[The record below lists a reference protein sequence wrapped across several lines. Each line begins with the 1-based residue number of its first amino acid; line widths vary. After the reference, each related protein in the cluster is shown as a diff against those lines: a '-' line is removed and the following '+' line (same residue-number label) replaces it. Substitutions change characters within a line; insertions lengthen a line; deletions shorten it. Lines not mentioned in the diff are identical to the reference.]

1 MKMKYLKRIFISFLL
16 LAVIGLGVIMWVN
29 GQLKRAHGAY
39 TGLVNTKN
47 LLEPTPHLIIK
58 NVNILSQDSKEFIAN
73 QNVTLKDGI
82 ITSIHKDRVD
92 SNSNIKIVDGTNKYL
107 IPGLVDSHVHLKE
120 SKNDLLLYLANG
132 VTHIREMSGSTE
144 HLKWK
149 RSIEQGELGPRIY
162 VASEKVNSKSGIS
175 GIFNSWTRRRINY
188 ASEEDAI
195 KKIQWLHKEGF
206 EAVKIGSFVNSE
218 MHNYTVREAKKY
230 DIPVIGHIPYSIGL
244 DSIYKSGQCE
254 FAHIEEIT
262 KQLIRQFGRITTDNK
277 DEFIQYILENC
288 DAVSSRLRE
297 NNIAVSTTVWLME
310 SFIGQKFNLDTY
322 IKEVEL
328 EYANPGLI
336 EGTKLGR
343 GWLPG
348 NNSYAEVDE
357 IMNDEKLLA
366 NSKSFWTTYIQAIH
380 IMLKSLVKNDVLI
393 MAGTDANVP
402 IAIPGFSLHDELES
416 LSKVGMTNSQVLYS
430 ATVAPGIWMKTKTG
444 IIKEGYCAD
453 LVLLSN
459 NPLENIKNTKSIEI
473 VFSGKYQIKK
483 KDIDQILQ
491 EVVHKNNDSRSI
503 DITSY
508 IN

>member
-1 MKMKYLKRIFISFLL
+1 MKYLKRIFISFLL

-218 MHNYTVREAKKY
+218 MHNYL
-230 DIPVIGHIPYSIGL
+230 SL
-244 DSIYKSGQCE
+244 
-254 FAHIEEIT
+254 
-262 KQLIRQFGRITTDNK
+262 
-277 DEFIQYILENC
+277 
-288 DAVSSRLRE
+288 
-297 NNIAVSTTVWLME
+297 
-310 SFIGQKFNLDTY
+310 
-322 IKEVEL
+322 
-328 EYANPGLI
+328 
-336 EGTKLGR
+336 
-343 GWLPG
+343 
-348 NNSYAEVDE
+348 
-357 IMNDEKLLA
+357 
-366 NSKSFWTTYIQAIH
+366 IH
-380 IMLKSLVKNDVLI
+380 I
-393 MAGTDANVP
+393 
-402 IAIPGFSLHDELES
+402 
-416 LSKVGMTNSQVLYS
+416 
-430 ATVAPGIWMKTKTG
+430 
-444 IIKEGYCAD
+444 
-453 LVLLSN
+453 
-459 NPLENIKNTKSIEI
+459 
-473 VFSGKYQIKK
+473 
-483 KDIDQILQ
+483 
-491 EVVHKNNDSRSI
+491 
-503 DITSY
+503 
-508 IN
+508 